1 MHSIMSRTRYASL
14 IYFLLLSFFTGLV
27 QSIARLMTGSQVF
40 ALEVFKHWFLIVS
53 IISLVQS
60 VLLLGYYRSQQYW
73 FPFYTG
79 IAFTISSLCYAI
91 IVYLA
96 LVSGSLAYLVLPM
109 FHILMGLSI
118 VYGTSLVFS
127 SAGRQFWLKAAGMP
141 ILINGLVF
149 VSVFLWSTYT
159 KAYPDINTSER
170 VAQWTSF
177 AGCLV
182 PLFFILHFRKELRRA
197 IIYPSTLKEKILR
210 ITVVLAWIAAIP
222 FGVLLLGESRS
233 SVYWA
238 NHNFMKT
245 KELAQLFEARIFI
258 GSKGDTLRYRLLK
271 PLDYDTSRQYPIVI
285 NLPYGGQPG
294 TDTIR
299 QIEGAGA
306 AQLLS
311 GETNRKKYPTF
322 LFVPNCPPGSG
333 WGGIPGYPS
342 VDSLVYEAIES
353 LDSQYKIDPKRRY
366 VTGISRGGYG
376 AWNFICTR
384 PDLFAAAIPICG
396 GGNPSLASN
405 ARHVA
410 VWAFHGEK
418 DINVPVSGSRDM
430 ISAIRQA
437 GGNPR
442 YTEFPDEGHNI
453 GYQAETTPGLWDWL
467 FAQQK
472 ND

>member
-1 MHSIMSRTRYASL
+1 MSRTRYASL

-27 QSIARLMTGSQVF
+27 QSIARFMTGSQVF

-73 FPFYTG
+73 FPFYIG

-96 LVSGSLAYLVLPM
+96 LVSGSLAHLVLPM
-109 FHILMGLSI
+109 FYMLMGLSI
-118 VYGTSLVFS
+118 VYGASLVFS
-127 SAGRQFWLKAAGMP
+127 GTGRQFWLKAAGML

-149 VSVFLWSTYT
+149 ISILLWSTYT
-159 KAYPDINTSER
+159 KVYPDINTSER

-182 PLFFILHFRKELRRA
+182 PLFFILHFRKELHRA
-197 IIYPSTLKEKILR
+197 VIYPPTLKENIFR
-210 ITVVLAWIAAIP
+210 ITVILAWIAAVP

-258 GSKGDTLRYRLLK
+258 GNKGDTLRYRLLK
-271 PLDYDTSRQYPIVI
+271 PLGYDTSRQYPIVI

-306 AQLLS
+306 ARLLS
-311 GETNRKKYPTF
+311 GETNRKKYPAF

-396 GGNPSLASN
+396 GGDPSLASN
-405 ARHVA
+405 ARHIA

-430 ISAIRQA
+430 ISAIRKA

-453 GYQAETTPGLWDWL
+453 GYQAETMPGLWDWL

>member
-1 MHSIMSRTRYASL
+1 MPRTRYASL

-311 GETNRKKYPTF
+311 GETNRKKYPAF

-353 LDSQYKIDPKRRY
+353 LDSRYKIDPKRRY

-405 ARHVA
+405 ARYVA

-472 ND
+472 K